1 MEAAWFTFEPFF
13 ILVWKKIAN
22 CFRNIW
28 SLNFEVEQKKCLPML
43 VRQEKPFIDAFTYPT
58 IYTLL
63 SWTNNTLVHVSFL
76 QKYEAMLGVKYDI
89 YYCQSL

>member
-28 SLNFEVEQKKCLPML
+28 SLNFEVEQKNVCL
-43 VRQEKPFIDAFTYPT
+43 QFIDAFTYPT

-76 QKYEAMLGVKYDI
+76 QKYEIMSGLKYDI